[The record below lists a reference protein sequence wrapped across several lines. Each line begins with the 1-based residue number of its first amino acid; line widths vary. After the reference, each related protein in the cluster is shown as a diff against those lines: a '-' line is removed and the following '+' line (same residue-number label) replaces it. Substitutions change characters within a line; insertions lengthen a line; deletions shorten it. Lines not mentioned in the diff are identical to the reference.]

1 MAENVGGGGGGRGE
15 SAGDKAREEFF
26 SEAQEIVD
34 GLSRDLLALDD
45 VCRRGGSDA
54 ELVNDVFRAVHTL
67 KGLSGLFGAAMM
79 SGLSHELENLLDD
92 LRLGRIELTSQ
103 VLDLLFQSVELYGR
117 ILAAAKGDAPEP
129 AQEVKA
135 LLASLG
141 QVAQQKGGGGGS
153 VVAQYELDPGL
164 LGVLT
169 EYEEHRLRTNLQAGL
184 SLYRMRVQFQLA
196 TIDSALDDLKAKTRP
211 HGEIITFLP
220 TGEGGD
226 AESVELEI
234 LVASRASLGVLR
246 PAVAGP
252 NITVEEVRRRDGSP
266 NPAASIPPPPL
277 DPGAPGPPGTQGG
290 QGTFGDPYRMS
301 MGPPTTSAGD
311 ALLDEINAAGGS
323 TRTSAPPPA
332 PSFPPN
338 QGQTGQYGQPGTYP
352 PGGIPGAPLPVIP
365 GAGFAG
371 GTTSGGS
378 SGSAG
383 SRELTLRSVTQTVRV
398 DIRKLDH
405 LMNIVG
411 ELAIVRG
418 VVARLSER
426 VRLDPDLKEIAP
438 DLHRLHRSFDRHLA
452 QMQNGILEVRMVPL
466 GQVFDKLARIVRQ
479 ISREHDKQVNLVI
492 TGAETEID
500 KLIVEELS
508 DPLMHMIRNAID
520 HGIEDKDERMRVGK
534 PPVGT
539 IALNAFQKGNH
550 VVLEIEDDGKGMDPA
565 VIVAAALRR
574 GLVSESEA
582 REMSSKEVLSLVFQ
596 PGFTTRDDV
605 TALSGRGV
613 GMDIVK
619 TNISK
624 LGGVVDISS
633 EVGIGTKMTITLPI
647 TLAIISVLMLEV
659 AGRTFCMP
667 LASVEEA
674 IVFDDSMIKTFEGR
688 EVMTQR
694 GATLPIVRLAK
705 LFQLEGWRP
714 GVWINESAP
723 TPKPPEVRPGRKAK
737 SYCIVAAV
745 ADRRVGFI
753 VDKLVGQQDIVI
765 KALGK
770 SLRKA
775 RGLAGATDLG
785 DQRVGLVLDAAALIN
800 EVLASSPEG
809 RLAGQLEGPRSP
821 KAVAGGPS

>member
-1 MAENVGGGGGGRGE
+1 MAEHPGGGGGGRGE

-169 EYEEHRLRTNLQAGL
+169 EYEEHRLRTNLQSGL

-246 PAVAGP
+246 GAVAGP
-252 NITVEEVRRRDGSP
+252 NISVEEVRRRDGSP
-266 NPAASIPPPPL
+266 NPLASIPPPAP
-277 DPGAPGPPGTQGG
+277 DTGSGAA
-290 QGTFGDPYRMS
+290 FGDAYQVLGS
-301 MGPPTTSAGD
+301 SLSPPTTTSGGD
-311 ALLDEINAAGGS
+311 ALLDEINAASGGS

-332 PSFPPN
+332 PSFPPPAA
-338 QGQTGQYGQPGTYP
+338 QPGTYP
-352 PGGIPGAPLPVIP
+352 PGGIPGAPVPFIP
-365 GAGFAG
+365 GMGAGGGSAG

-378 SGSAG
+378 SAG

-426 VRLDPDLKEIAP
+426 VRLDPGLKEIAP

-574 GLVSESEA
+574 GLVTESEA

-737 SYCIVAAV
+737 SYCIVATV

-770 SLRKA
+770 SLKKA
-775 RGLAGATDLG
+775 RGLAGATELG

-809 RLAGQLEGPRSP
+809 RIAGQLEGPRSP
-821 KAVAGGPS
+821 KAIDGGLS